1 MSHKLR
7 KSNKNENLSFQDYYF
22 LTENSTT
29 VDKIQT
35 ALDVAGFEP
44 TLGTA
49 ADAANTI
56 ISGLRAALSKEPD
69 ERKKHIINAGISA
82 ISMIPFADVIKIL
95 KLRKFRPFAKLAV
108 KGARNLKN
116 TSKTMKLSDRFNTQ
130 KNSEMMESLEFTK
143 GGFSLKADDPEK
155 GITLAQVFKDVKDN
169 RKEILKRIKQSI
181 KSYHF
186 SPLVV
191 AVSLVLAGIN
201 TQKFID
207 QHPEVLEYGIDQ
219 NIVNKA
225 ANFLDKNPKILKFF
239 Q

>member
-1 MSHKLR
+1 MEERRQILVMSHKLR

-56 ISGLRAALSKEPD
+56 ISGLRAALSKESD

-108 KGARNLKN
+108 KGARNLKD

-130 KNSEMMESLEFTK
+130 KNSEMMESKFLESTGENEGSGA
-143 GGFSLKADDPEK
+143 GGTIPTSSL
-155 GITLAQVFKDVKDN
+155 LS
-169 RKEILKRIKQSI
+169 RI
-181 KSYHF
+181 
-186 SPLVV
+186 
-191 AVSLVLAGIN
+191 
-201 TQKFID
+201 
-207 QHPEVLEYGIDQ
+207 
-219 NIVNKA
+219 
-225 ANFLDKNPKILKFF
+225 
-239 Q
+239 